1 MTSVDQNA
9 VVTNPSQT
17 QRIQT
22 LIIGRLVVIFMLLVA
37 SWFWY
42 SGTFKLSVATF
53 PQGLFLV
60 FLISVGLTIVYFFLL
75 RLSQNYLL
83 QIRLQFLLDTLLITW
98 LIWQT
103 GDITSPYIMLY
114 IVLVS
119 VASFFLKPLATLL
132 MSAFCSFLFLV
143 L

>member
-1 MTSVDQNA
+1 MTSVAQTPRS
-9 VVTNPSQT
+9 TNPLKT

-22 LIIGRLVVIFMLLVA
+22 LIIGRLLAIFLLLVA

-42 SGTFKLSVATF
+42 SGTFKLAAATF

-75 RLSQNYLL
+75 RLNGNLEVQVRVQLV
-83 QIRLQFLLDTLLITW
+83 LDALMITW
-98 LIWQT
+98 LVWQT

-114 IVLVS
+114 ILLVS
-119 VASFFLKPLATLL
+119 WEASF
-132 MSAFCSFLFLV
+132 
-143 L
+143 